1 MLPGRNVGLNTEKLP
16 HAVHQ
21 RLSAPVPTNRPSVRG
36 GGDARRFNARG
47 HQDIGPVGVECLYGH
62 FVYRVAKKAGP
73 QTHDHTSV
81 KSKPI

>member
-1 MLPGRNVGLNTEKLP
+1 MLPGRNVGLNTDKLP
-16 HAVHQ
+16 ALERTRTNQQAVRQ
-21 RLSAPVPTNRPSVRG
+21 GG
-36 GGDARRFNARG
+36 GGDARRCNARG
-47 HQDIGPVGVECLYGH
+47 HQDIGPVGVECLYRH